1 MWDDPCCTSECYT
14 CFTVFRS
21 GRESSATYTYQRPG
35 NWTVTVYVSNG
46 FYSNDPITANLSE
59 PFRVVQEIEGLTLQV
74 HYNLSFRAYARRAK
88 ARAKAKKIEGKNHK
102 HQMKF
107 LLSLPCLLGVNGLS
121 PLGRHHLFTI
131 DHMILKSPLYVP
143 LVW

>member
-1 MWDDPCCTSECYT
+1 MELNYNGCKFFFNFFGRLTDFDGL
-14 CFTVFRS
+14 TVVEWSSLQLWVLHPLHYIFRS

-74 HYNLSFRAYARRAK
+74 
-88 ARAKAKKIEGKNHK
+88 
-102 HQMKF
+102 Q
-107 LLSLPCLLGVNGLS
+107 
-121 PLGRHHLFTI
+121 
-131 DHMILKSPLYVP
+131 
-143 LVW
+143 